1 MFNSNR
7 WIAPIVLVF
16 YGMIT
21 GLAWGLT
28 NLLNLNIILIIRKN
42 IRVPDI
48 ISVEITKKTRYNNIK
63 NQSQHNRIYIKTP
76 NHDLSIDRKFT
87 LDLTRETI

>member
-1 MFNSNR
+1 
-7 WIAPIVLVF
+7 
-16 YGMIT
+16 MIT

-76 NHDLSIDRKFT
+76 KHDLFIDYKFT

>member
-1 MFNSNR
+1 
-7 WIAPIVLVF
+7 VF
-16 YGMIT
+16 YGIIT
-21 GLAWGLT
+21 GLAWGLA

-63 NQSQHNRIYIKTP
+63 NQSQHNRIYIKIP
-76 NHDLSIDRKFT
+76 NHDLLIGDKITFIRR
-87 LDLTRETI
+87 REPI

>member
-1 MFNSNR
+1 M
-7 WIAPIVLVF
+7 LVF

-76 NHDLSIDRKFT
+76 NHDLLIDYKFT

>member
-1 MFNSNR
+1 M
-7 WIAPIVLVF
+7 LVF

-76 NHDLSIDRKFT
+76 HHDLLIDCKFT
-87 LDLTRETI
+87 HVLARETI

>member
-1 MFNSNR
+1 
-7 WIAPIVLVF
+7 
-16 YGMIT
+16 MII

-63 NQSQHNRIYIKTP
+63 KPIPT
-76 NHDLSIDRKFT
+76 
-87 LDLTRETI
+87 

>member
-1 MFNSNR
+1 ML
-7 WIAPIVLVF
+7 AF

-28 NLLNLNIILIIRKN
+28 NLLNLNIILTIRKN
-42 IRVPDI
+42 IRVSDI

-63 NQSQHNRIYIKTP
+63 NQSQHNRIYIKIP
-76 NHDLSIDRKFT
+76 NHDLLIGDKITFIRR
-87 LDLTRETI
+87 REPI

>member
-1 MFNSNR
+1 M
-7 WIAPIVLVF
+7 LVF

-76 NHDLSIDRKFT
+76 NHDLLIDCKFT
-87 LDLTRETI
+87 LDLMRETI

>member
-1 MFNSNR
+1 
-7 WIAPIVLVF
+7 
-16 YGMIT
+16 MIT

-63 NQSQHNRIYIKTP
+63 NQSQHNRIYIKTS
-76 NHDLSIDRKFT
+76 NHDLFIKYKFT
-87 LDLTRETI
+87 FDLTRETI

>member
-1 MFNSNR
+1 M
-7 WIAPIVLVF
+7 LVF

-63 NQSQHNRIYIKTP
+63 NQSQHNRIYIKMP
-76 NHDLSIDRKFT
+76 NHDLLIECKFT
-87 LDLTRETI
+87 FVLTRETI

>member
-1 MFNSNR
+1 
-7 WIAPIVLVF
+7 
-16 YGMIT
+16 MIT

-63 NQSQHNRIYIKTP
+63 TNP
-76 NHDLSIDRKFT
+76 NIIEFT
-87 LDLTRETI
+87 

>member
-1 MFNSNR
+1 M
-7 WIAPIVLVF
+7 LVF
-16 YGMIT
+16 YGKIT

-28 NLLNLNIILIIRKN
+28 NLLNLNKILIIRKN

-63 NQSQHNRIYIKTP
+63 NQSQHNRIYIITP
-76 NHDLSIDRKFT
+76 NHDLLMDYKFT
-87 LDLTRETI
+87 LVLTRETI

>member
-7 WIAPIVLVF
+7 RIALIVLVF

-76 NHDLSIDRKFT
+76 NHDLLIDRKFT
-87 LDLTRETI
+87 LVLTRETI

>member
-1 MFNSNR
+1 M
-7 WIAPIVLVF
+7 LVF

-63 NQSQHNRIYIKTP
+63 NQSQHNRIYIKIP
-76 NHDLSIDRKFT
+76 NHDLLIGDKITFIRRK
-87 LDLTRETI
+87 EPI

>member
-7 WIAPIVLVF
+7 RIAPIVLGF

-28 NLLNLNIILIIRKN
+28 NLLNLNIILTIRKN

-48 ISVEITKKTRYNNIK
+48 ISVEITKKQGI
-63 NQSQHNRIYIKTP
+63 
-76 NHDLSIDRKFT
+76 
-87 LDLTRETI
+87 TI

>member
-1 MFNSNR
+1 M
-7 WIAPIVLVF
+7 LVF
-16 YGMIT
+16 YGINT

-63 NQSQHNRIYIKTP
+63 NQSQHNRIYIKTLY
-76 NHDLSIDRKFT
+76 HDLLIDSKFT
-87 LDLTRETI
+87 HILTRETI